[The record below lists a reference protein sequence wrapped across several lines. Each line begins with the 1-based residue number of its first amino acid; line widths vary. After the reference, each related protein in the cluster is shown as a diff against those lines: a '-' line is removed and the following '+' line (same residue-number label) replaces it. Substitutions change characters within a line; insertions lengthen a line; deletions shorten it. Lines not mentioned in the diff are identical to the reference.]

1 MTTDGVDRRQVLRSL
16 AATAA
21 VAAAGCLSGGDGGDG
36 TPEYAER
43 VPAVE
48 DGVAFSYLRFDI
60 TEQTEDDGPQLLP
73 VLLPTSDGEERPV
86 ELPDEVLSNR
96 EEPLLSFAF
105 ATGGWLLLGATFAF
119 GTAGLGSLIER
130 RGTGAVEELFVANR
144 TAMGTGEFDTDE
156 VDQQLR
162 TDTGVAD
169 GATYEFVDETDTF
182 RFYERA
188 GGTEDRGPSTVA
200 VSESRVLTGQ
210 DRDAIERLVGT
221 VRGER
226 ASAADAL
233 DGFDWLADTVG
244 EGSLAAGWHGPLDLD
259 DLFGDSE
266 NGPTDGAFTQDDD
279 VVFTLSLNPE
289 ADEVSVDLAVRS
301 DSLSPDRRDA
311 FERAF
316 NADSHE
322 SSVSLENGE
331 FSISGT
337 FDEIPFQPVGTDP
350 TDDLPS
356 GDDLPPEIQEAVPEG
371 AVEISEAPDQE
382 GAYVV
387 EFVEQIDVDEVTVLA
402 VNAGRETTTS
412 TPDSLRSLFVYPN
425 VEDDEIRVIVTVDG
439 VSGIIATKE
448 IP

>member
-1 MTTDGVDRRQVLRSL
+1 MTTDGVDRRQVLGSL

-21 VAAAGCLSGGDGGDG
+21 VAAAGCLSGGDGGDS
-36 TPEYAER
+36 TLKYAER

-60 TEQTEDDGPQLLP
+60 TEQTRDDGPRLLP
-73 VLLPTSDGEERPV
+73 VLLPTPTSDGGERPV
-86 ELPDEVLSNR
+86 ELPNEVLSNR
-96 EEPLLSFAF
+96 EEPLLSFASV
-105 ATGGWLLLGATFAF
+105 TGGQLLLGAILAF

-130 RGTGAVEELFVANR
+130 RGTGAVEELFVANG
-144 TAMGTGEFDTDE
+144 TAIGTGEFDTDE

-162 TDTGVAD
+162 TDTGVA
-169 GATYEFVDETDTF
+169 YEFVDETDTF
-182 RFYERA
+182 RFYEQTA
-188 GGTEDRGPSTVA
+188 DTERRGPAVVA
-200 VSESRVLTGQ
+200 VSESRILTGQ
-210 DRDAIERLVGT
+210 DRESIEHLVGT
-221 VRGER
+221 VRGDR

-233 DGFDWLADTVG
+233 DGFDWLADTAG
-244 EGSLAAGWHGPLDLD
+244 EGSLVAGWHGPLDLN

-266 NGPTDGAFTQDDD
+266 SGSPGGVFTQDDD
-279 VVFTLSLNPE
+279 VVFSLSLNPE
-289 ADEVSVDLAVRS
+289 DDEVGVDLAVRS
-301 DSLSPDRRDA
+301 DSLSPDRRDTL
-311 FERAF
+311 ERAF
-316 NADSHE
+316 EADSHE

-331 FSISGT
+331 FSVSGT

-387 EFVEQIDVDEVTVLA
+387 DFAKQINVDEVTVLA

-412 TPDSLRSLFVYPN
+412 TPDSLRSLYVYPN
-425 VEDDEIRVIVTVDG
+425 VENDEIRVIVTVDG
-439 VSGIIATKE
+439 VSGVIATKE